1 TFSNSKNYAQQYLA
15 ERGYDPFDG
24 SIGRGDVED
33 EEPPRPMN
41 VYQLL
46 KSRHTSE
53 SVDEPMIHDGQATEG
68 YEFEWMTTPWS
79 ECSQT
84 CGANGGGY
92 KLRSAH
98 CMLRMSNSSRTVDNS
113 FCEDAGLP
121 VPETVDKCGNIDCPR
136 WVTADWSG
144 CQQSKC
150 FSWHTALQRR
160 DVYCQF
166 DGERS
171 DEKVCED
178 QEKPV
183 TKQECYNE
191 LCKGV
196 WRVEPWSDCNAACE
210 GQGIKYRILQCVWY
224 GTKKPAG
231 NACRELPRPAVMKV
245 CKGPPCISNRE

>member
-1 TFSNSKNYAQQYLA
+1 
-15 ERGYDPFDG
+15 
-24 SIGRGDVED
+24 
-33 EEPPRPMN
+33 
-41 VYQLL
+41 
-46 KSRHTSE
+46 
-53 SVDEPMIHDGQATEG
+53 
-68 YEFEWMTTPWS
+68 
-79 ECSQT
+79 
-84 CGANGGGY
+84 
-92 KLRSAH
+92 
-98 CMLRMSNSSRTVDNS
+98 MLRMSNSSRTVDNS

-196 WRVEPWSDCNAACE
+196 WRVEPWSDV
-210 GQGIKYRILQCVWY
+210 GFV
-224 GTKKPAG
+224 
-231 NACRELPRPAVMKV
+231 
-245 CKGPPCISNRE
+245 S